1 MLPIRIWKTLG
12 SNSILSSINSSG
24 EPYKTLSLDLMW
36 LANLPKK
43 QFTDLFCVLKA
54 SIIIIMIAH
63 TYG

>member
-1 MLPIRIWKTLG
+1 MLTIIIWKTLG

-43 QFTDLFCVLKA
+43 QFTD
-54 SIIIIMIAH
+54 
-63 TYG
+63 